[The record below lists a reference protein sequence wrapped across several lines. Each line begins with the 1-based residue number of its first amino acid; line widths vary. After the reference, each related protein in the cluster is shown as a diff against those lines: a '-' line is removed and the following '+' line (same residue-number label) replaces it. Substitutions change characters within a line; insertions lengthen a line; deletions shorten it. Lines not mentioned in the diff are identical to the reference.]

1 MAIRKRTLTATT
13 RRLISELD
21 GSYDDLI
28 SAAFLYADIADRIES
43 ADRDRI
49 KATIE
54 WRETIGLISARVAE
68 AGRKELSW
76 ASQRPRA
83 V

>member
-1 MAIRKRTLTATT
+1 MSTRKRSLTATT
-13 RRLISELD
+13 RRLVSELD
-21 GSYDDLI
+21 ESYADLV
-28 SAAFLYADIADRIES
+28 SAAFLYAGIADRIES

-54 WRETIGLISARVAE
+54 WRETVGEISARVAE

>member
-13 RRLISELD
+13 RRIISELD
-21 GSYDDLI
+21 QSYDDLI
-28 SAAFLYADIADRIES
+28 SATFLYADIADRIES

-54 WRETIGLISARVAE
+54 WREAISLISSRIVE
-68 AGRKELSW
+68 QSRREESW

>member
-1 MAIRKRTLTATT
+1 MSARKQSLTATT
-13 RRLISELD
+13 RRLVSELD
-21 GSYDDLI
+21 DSYADLVA
-28 SAAFLYADIADRIES
+28 AAFLYAGIADRIEA

-49 KATIE
+49 KATAE
-54 WRETIGLISARVAE
+54 WRETVHEISARIVE

-76 ASQRPRA
+76 ASQRPKA

>member
-1 MAIRKRTLTATT
+1 MSTRKQTRTATT

-21 GSYDDLI
+21 DSYEVLV
-28 SAAFLYADIADRIES
+28 SAAFLYAEIADNDEERTL
-43 ADRDRI
+43 DRL

-54 WRETIGLISARVAE
+54 WESACERISARVAE
-68 AGRKELSW
+68 EGMKELSW

>member
-1 MAIRKRTLTATT
+1 MAIRKRSLTATT
-13 RRLISELD
+13 RRIISELD
-21 GSYDDLI
+21 QSYDDLI

-54 WRETIGLISARVAE
+54 WRETIGQISARVAE